1 MTASTAAKPGFTLK
15 GWHVAVILVT
25 FFLLVFIVDG
35 LMMFRA
41 YSTFPGEVVAKP
53 YEEGIG
59 FNAEIRRRAAA
70 RAMGWTAAL
79 LDSRANGRVRLVL
92 SVTDRDGKPVDGLS
106 FTGSLSRAVTTRG
119 AEALHLTRIAPGTY
133 ETTAVGGAGLW
144 DFSVMSAAPGGKLF
158 EVEQRLVW
166 Q

>member
-1 MTASTAAKPGFTLK
+1 MTASTAAKPGFILK

-25 FFLLVFIVDG
+25 FFLCLFVVDG
-35 LMMFRA
+35 LMMYRA

-59 FNAEIRRRAAA
+59 FNAEIHRRAAA
-70 RAMGWTAAL
+70 RAMGWKATL
-79 LDSRANGRVRLVL
+79 LDSRTNGRVRLVL
-92 SVTDRDGKPVDGLS
+92 SVADRDGKPVDGLNFS
-106 FTGSLSRAVTTRG
+106 GSLSRAVTTQG
-119 AEALHLTRIAPGTY
+119 AETLHLTRTAPGTY
-133 ETTAVGGAGLW
+133 EASAVGGSGLW
-144 DFSVMSAAPGGKLF
+144 DFSVKSATADGKLF